1 MEEQNIRI
9 AIDRPLIGIGQRL
22 LRVIKLPN
30 MKSTTMTS
38 CASIHNQAR

>member
-1 MEEQNIRI
+1 MEEQNIRM
-9 AIDRPLIGIGQRL
+9 AVDRHWAASAAGDQVL
-22 LRVIKLPN
+22 N

>member
-1 MEEQNIRI
+1 MEEQNIRM
-9 AIDRPLIGIGQRL
+9 ALIGIGQRL
-22 LRVIKLPN
+22 LQVIKLPN